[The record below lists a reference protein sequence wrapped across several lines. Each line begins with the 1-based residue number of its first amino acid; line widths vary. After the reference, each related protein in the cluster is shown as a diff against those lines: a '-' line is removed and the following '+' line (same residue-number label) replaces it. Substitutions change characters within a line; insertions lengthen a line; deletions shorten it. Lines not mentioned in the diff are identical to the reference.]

1 MRFAEA
7 AWMTK
12 NPPSPASAAAPASS
26 SASAPVMAERDRLR
40 DLLERLTYTR
50 TEAQRQVLLEQVRGE
65 IQEIRKLA
73 EF

>member
-1 MRFAEA
+1 MRFADA
-7 AWMTK
+7 AWMTN
-12 NPPSPASAAAPASS
+12 NPRPSPAPT
-26 SASAPVMAERDRLR
+26 PVVAERDRLR

-50 TEAQRQVLLEQVRGE
+50 TEPQRQVLLEQVRVE

>member
-1 MRFAEA
+1 MRFADA

-12 NPPSPASAAAPASS
+12 NPPSPAAAP
-26 SASAPVMAERDRLR
+26 VIAERDRLR

-50 TEAQRQVLLEQVRGE
+50 TEPQRQVLLEQVRGE

>member
-1 MRFAEA
+1 
-7 AWMTK
+7 
-12 NPPSPASAAAPASS
+12 
-26 SASAPVMAERDRLR
+26 MAERDRLR

-50 TEAQRQVLLEQVRGE
+50 TDAQRQVLLEQVRGE

>member
-1 MRFAEA
+1 MRFAGA
-7 AWMTK
+7 VWMTR
-12 NPPSPASAAAPASS
+12 NPPSPASA
-26 SASAPVMAERDRLR
+26 SASDQAVAERDRLR